1 MAALETEKSVTV
13 ACISAPEGT
22 RAGGLAG
29 AATEDVR
36 DMNSTVT
43 TRDLQDAAQP
53 ALQLAHVLLVR
64 IAAGGG
70 RESQIAKDLHALVPL
85 QPAGEAWNAQIGR
98 LIAALIAAT
107 QVERSGDQ
115 LAATKAGH
123 AAAAAFLGCRKPI
136 DATWPA
142 VRDGVLVAKAL
153 GLAGAPAARLK
164 ALAKVDG
171 LAAQIVESHWKLK
184 LKGKP
189 SASRIR
195 SALALVALERAFGNQ
210 IKSEL
215 GAKSALSAKA
225 SRLLAG
231 QLAKKPRDFRTDTR
245 LVAALAMEA
254 AGAKRVDLVQLR
266 LGVLGRFLGL
276 SAPPAT
282 RAAAPTA
289 APAPNVEAAPVA
301 VAETQSEPQFRRPD
315 PAGFARAVKLA
326 AGTAAEGWAGNRRA
340 YVANVWALISERH
353 PEWGVTDI
361 EFKAML
367 VEAHRLGLVAL
378 VNADLKDKRHLETVE
393 ASAVTYKNTVWHYV
407 RVEG

>member
-1 MAALETEKSVTV
+1 
-13 ACISAPEGT
+13 
-22 RAGGLAG
+22 
-29 AATEDVR
+29 
-36 DMNSTVT
+36 MNSTVT
-43 TRDLQDAAQP
+43 TSQAIRVLQEASQP

-70 RESQIAKDLHALVPL
+70 RESQIAKDLHALAPL
-85 QPAGEAWNAQIGR
+85 QPSGEAWNAQISR
-98 LIAALIAAT
+98 LIAALFAAA
-107 QVERSGDQ
+107 QVERAGDQ
-115 LAATKAGH
+115 LAATKAGQ
-123 AAAAAFLGCRKPI
+123 AAAAAFLGCRKPL
-136 DATWPA
+136 DQGWPV
-142 VRDGVLVAKAL
+142 VRDGLLVARAL

-171 LAAQIVESHWKLK
+171 LSAQIVESHWKLK
-184 LKGKP
+184 LKGRP

-195 SALALVALERAFGNQ
+195 SSLALVALERAFGNQ

-231 QLAKKPRDFRTDTR
+231 QLARKPRDFRTDTR

-254 AGAKRVDLVQLR
+254 VGARRSDLVQLR
-266 LGVLGRFLGL
+266 LGVLGQFLGL
-276 SAPPAT
+276 AVPPAV
-282 RAAAPTA
+282 RAPAGVA
-289 APAPNVEAAPVA
+289 APAPVPESPAAVAAPM
-301 VAETQSEPQFRRPD
+301 PQPLPPAQRPD

-326 AGTAAEGWAGNRRA
+326 AAASAEGWPGNRRA
-340 YVANVWALISERH
+340 YVAAVWGLIRERH

-378 VNADLKDKRHLETVE
+378 VNADLKDKRQLEIVE
-393 ASAVTYKNTVWHYV
+393 ASVVIYKNTVWHFV
-407 RVEG
+407 RVED